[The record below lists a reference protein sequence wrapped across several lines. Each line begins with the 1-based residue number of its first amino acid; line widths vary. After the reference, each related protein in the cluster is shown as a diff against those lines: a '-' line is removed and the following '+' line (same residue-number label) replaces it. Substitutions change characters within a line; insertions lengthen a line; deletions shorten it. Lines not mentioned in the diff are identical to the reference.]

1 MVARQIAPIGISVRA
16 SPGESPAKRIGY
28 PHRDGMRF
36 GELSGLVSMSRY
48 LVIAGLLGATGVAA
62 GAFGAHAL
70 QASVSPERAD
80 IWETAAQYHLIHAV
94 VILALALYS
103 QPDESRWRLP
113 MMGFTAGVVLFSFS
127 LYALVLTDI
136 TQLAMITPVG
146 GLILILSWLMVAIKA
161 LK

>member
-1 MVARQIAPIGISVRA
+1 MVARQTAPTGKSARA
-16 SPGESPAKRIGY
+16 NPGESPARRIGH
-28 PHRDGMRF
+28 PRRDGS
-36 GELSGLVSMSRY
+36 LLMSRY

-70 QASVSPERAD
+70 QASVSSERVD
-80 IWETAAQYHLIHAV
+80 IWETAAQYHLIHAA
-94 VILALALYS
+94 VILALALHS

-127 LYALVLTDI
+127 LYALVLTDL
-136 TQLAMITPVG
+136 TRLAMITPVG